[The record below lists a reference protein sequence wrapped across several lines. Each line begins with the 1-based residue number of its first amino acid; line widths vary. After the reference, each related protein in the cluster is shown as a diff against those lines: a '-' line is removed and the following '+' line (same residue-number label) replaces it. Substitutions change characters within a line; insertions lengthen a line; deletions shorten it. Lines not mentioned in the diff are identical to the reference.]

1 MSEMQMPE
9 RGDPPAPAPAPTPA
23 PPPDRDPRAG
33 SLALGVALAWGI
45 NVIGSMVIFGIAM
58 LLAGRSRSLSAPL
71 FVLGWLPFLASVG
84 LAIWMIVKGPRR
96 TGLGIIIGI
105 GSMWAVSLLLV
116 AACFGI
122 FFLGNWH

>member
-1 MSEMQMPE
+1 MSEIQMPE
-9 RGDPPAPAPAPTPA
+9 RGDPPAPPPAPTP
-23 PPPDRDPRAG
+23 PPDGDPRAG

-45 NVIGSMVIFGIAM
+45 NVVGSIVIFGVAM
-58 LLAGRSRSLSAPL
+58 LLTGHSRSPSAPL

-84 LAIWMIVKGPRR
+84 LAAWMIVKGPRR
-96 TGLGIIIGI
+96 TGIGIVIGI
-105 GSMWAVSLLLV
+105 GSMWAVCLLLI

>member
-1 MSEMQMPE
+1 MSELQLPE
-9 RGDPPAPAPAPTPA
+9 RDDAPAPAP
-23 PPPDRDPRAG
+23 PPPSERDPRAG

-45 NVIGSMVIFGIAM
+45 NVIGSIVIFGIAI
-58 LLAGRSRSLSAPL
+58 LLSERSRSPSAPL

-84 LAIWMIVKGPRR
+84 LAVWMIVKGPRR

-105 GSMWAVSLLLV
+105 GSMWAVSLLLM

>member
-1 MSEMQMPE
+1 MSEIQMPE
-9 RGDPPAPAPAPTPA
+9 RGDPPVPPPAPR
-23 PPPDRDPRAG
+23 PPPGRDPRDG
-33 SLALGVALAWGI
+33 SLALGVGLAWGI
-45 NVIGSMVIFGIAM
+45 NVVGSIVIFGIAM
-58 LLAGRSRSLSAPL
+58 LLAGRSRSPSAPL

-84 LAIWMIVKGPRR
+84 LAVWMIVKGPRR
-96 TGLGIIIGI
+96 TGIGIIIGI

>member
-9 RGDPPAPAPAPTPA
+9 RGDPPAPAPTPA
-23 PPPDRDPRAG
+23 PSPVHDPSAG
-33 SLALGVALAWGI
+33 SLALGVALAWIINIVGGI
-45 NVIGSMVIFGIAM
+45 IVFGLTM
-58 LLAGRSRSLSAPL
+58 LAAPRA
-71 FVLGWLPFLASVG
+71 FAPMFTLGWLPFLVTVG

-96 TGLGIIIGI
+96 TGIGILIGI
-105 GSMWAVSLLLV
+105 GSIWAVAMLLV

>member
-1 MSEMQMPE
+1 MSELQLPE
-9 RGDPPAPAPAPTPA
+9 RDDPPAP
-23 PPPDRDPRAG
+23 PPPSERDPRAG

-45 NVIGSMVIFGIAM
+45 NVIGSIVIFGIAM
-58 LLAGRSRSLSAPL
+58 LLSGRSRSPLAPL

-105 GSMWAVSLLLV
+105 GSMWAVSLLLM

>member
-1 MSEMQMPE
+1 MSDLQIPE
-9 RGDPPAPAPAPTPA
+9 RGDPPAPAP
-23 PPPDRDPRAG
+23 PPPLEHDPRAG

-45 NVIGSMVIFGIAM
+45 NVIGSIIIFGIAM
-58 LLAGRSRSLSAPL
+58 LLIGRFRSPSAPL
-71 FVLGWLPFLASVG
+71 FVLGWLPFLTSVG
-84 LAIWMIVKGPRR
+84 LAVWMIVKGPRK

-105 GSMWAVSLLLV
+105 GSIWAVSLLLM

>member
-1 MSEMQMPE
+1 MSEIQMPE
-9 RGDPPAPAPAPTPA
+9 RGDPPAPPPAPK
-23 PPPDRDPRAG
+23 PPTERDPRDG

-45 NVIGSMVIFGIAM
+45 NVVGSIVIFGVAM
-58 LLAGRSRSLSAPL
+58 LLTGRPRSPATPL

-84 LAIWMIVKGPRR
+84 LAVWMIVKGPRR
-96 TGLGIIIGI
+96 TGIGIIIGI